1 MLEIQ
6 GLPPHLKN
14 YRLAYFSYA
23 ATGEG
28 STIEAEILNG
38 PKQKPTI
45 GFPSLKN
52 GGAKKFLTIS
62 KSAILRLFFRTVVN
76 LILGRDFFLR
86 CPFSFIEEEMEILT
100 NAPPL
105 LKGAIKHLS

>member
-52 GGAKKFLTIS
+52 GGAKIIPCARKKIF
-62 KSAILRLFFRTVVN
+62 
-76 LILGRDFFLR
+76 DFGG
-86 CPFSFIEEEMEILT
+86 EEKE
-100 NAPPL
+100 
-105 LKGAIKHLS
+105 